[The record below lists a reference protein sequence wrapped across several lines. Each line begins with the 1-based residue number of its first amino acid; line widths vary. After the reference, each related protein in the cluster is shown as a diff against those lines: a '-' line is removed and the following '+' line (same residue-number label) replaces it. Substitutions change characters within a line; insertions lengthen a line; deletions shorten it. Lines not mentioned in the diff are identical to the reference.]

1 MKNEIRK
8 LYQIDVN
15 GIVKINDKC
24 YKILSK
30 ESDFLL
36 KKVDNL
42 KLESNYIRLELSR
55 ISFFN
60 LPIKS
65 VNDRYIEEINHQYY
79 ILNYFYKDDVSF
91 YEDKRMSFYIKGI
104 SYLHQNTTLPLKVND
119 GYFNESLDYLNT
131 QIEEVKKQIDM
142 RMFNIERMDYH
153 SPSEWYFISSYHLF
167 NNAIET
173 SKKYLELLKEEFES
187 LQSIE
192 LSLTYQN
199 YAKEHILLKEE
210 KIISLEKMAYA
221 PVIYDLT
228 DFVEKN
234 YNQNLDISM
243 YIKSYF
249 TLNPLN
255 LYYKYWLLALLYI
268 PKIEKISDDLK
279 DIESIYLSLNYL
291 KTVDIIKSNL
301 LQTE

>member
-1 MKNEIRK
+1 
-8 LYQIDVN
+8 
-15 GIVKINDKC
+15 
-24 YKILSK
+24 
-30 ESDFLL
+30 
-36 KKVDNL
+36 
-42 KLESNYIRLELSR
+42 
-55 ISFFN
+55 
-60 LPIKS
+60 
-65 VNDRYIEEINHQYY
+65 
-79 ILNYFYKDDVSF
+79 
-91 YEDKRMSFYIKGI
+91 
-104 SYLHQNTTLPLKVND
+104 
-119 GYFNESLDYLNT
+119 
-131 QIEEVKKQIDM
+131 M